1 MHAKRVCNGFEIKNL
16 GKYHDLYL
24 KSDTLL
30 LVDIFENLRKMCLK
44 IYHLDPITFL
54 LAPGLVCQVALKK
67 TVVKLELLTGIN
79 MLLMVGKGIRGG
91 ICYAIHWFGKANKN
105 YMKDYDKNKESS
117 YFKYWDVY
125 SLYG

>member
-1 MHAKRVCNGFEIKNL
+1 MRAKRVCNGFEIKNL

-91 ICYAIHWFGKANKN
+91 ICYAIH
-105 YMKDYDKNKESS
+105 
-117 YFKYWDVY
+117 
-125 SLYG
+125 